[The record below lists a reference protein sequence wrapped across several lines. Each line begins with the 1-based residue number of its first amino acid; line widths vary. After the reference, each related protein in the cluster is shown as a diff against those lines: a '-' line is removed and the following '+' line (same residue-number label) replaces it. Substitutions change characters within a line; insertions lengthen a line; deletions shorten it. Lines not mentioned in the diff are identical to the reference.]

1 MALPSANGS
10 AGRTKSTVRV
20 SLDVSPDLNEKL
32 ETLAAQSHSS
42 KSDVL
47 RRALYLY
54 SEAAEAKAR
63 GLKVGFAEPE
73 QPLATEVI
81 GF

>member
-1 MALPSANGS
+1 MAVQSATTP
-10 AGRTKSTVRV
+10 ARRTVRV

-32 ETLAAQSHSS
+32 EALAAQSHTS

-54 SEAAEAKAR
+54 SEAANARSR

-73 QPLATEVI
+73 QPLTTEVI